1 MAAHLSNIKVAVIG
15 GGLAGLTS
23 ASELSSHGINVTV
36 FEAAPQIGG
45 RARRVYWKGLAL
57 DNGQHI
63 LLGAYHQTLKLMKK
77 IGLNE
82 KASLLR
88 QPLNLNILNALH
100 LQSFK
105 FLPAPFNLLIALL
118 LCKGLSFSER
128 YAAMRFFVALK
139 RMNFKI
145 EKDIPLNQLLKD
157 FNQSESLIKYLWEPL
172 CLAALNTPISSA
184 SAQIYLNILR
194 DSFNQKK
201 NDSDLLLPKIDLSG
215 LLAEPLANF
224 VQSHHGEIKL
234 NSEVKGIEKSNDTFL
249 VNGLNFS
256 HIILAVSPSRVAQII
271 APLGKIAAIE
281 QVNKFSYEPIYTIYL
296 QYPSDV
302 KLPQVMTGLMQTMS
316 QWVFDRG
323 QLNGQKGLIAV
334 IISAKGKHQKLSQEA
349 LAHQVIN
356 ELHYAFPEL
365 PTPEWHKVIAEK
377 RATFSCVAHLERP
390 QQKTSIQNFYL
401 AGDYT
406 EGDYP
411 ATIEGAI
418 QSGLSA
424 AQLILQS

>member
-1 MAAHLSNIKVAVIG
+1 
-15 GGLAGLTS
+15 
-23 ASELSSHGINVTV
+23 
-36 FEAAPQIGG
+36 
-45 RARRVYWKGLAL
+45 
-57 DNGQHI
+57 
-63 LLGAYHQTLKLMKK
+63 
-77 IGLNE
+77 
-82 KASLLR
+82 
-88 QPLNLNILNALH
+88 
-100 LQSFK
+100 
-105 FLPAPFNLLIALL
+105 
-118 LCKGLSFSER
+118 
-128 YAAMRFFVALK
+128 
-139 RMNFKI
+139 MNFKI

-157 FNQSESLIKYLWEPL
+157 FKQSESLIKYLWEPL
-172 CLAALNTPISSA
+172 CLAALNTPINCA

-271 APLGKIAAIE
+271 APLGKIAATE
-281 QVNKFSYEPIYTIYL
+281 LVNKFSYEPIYTIYL

-302 KLPQVMTGLMQTMS
+302 KLPQVMTGLMHTMS

-334 IISAKGKHQKLSQEA
+334 IISAKGEHQKLSQDA
-349 LAHQVIN
+349 LALQVIN
-356 ELHYAFPEL
+356 ELHSAFPQL
-365 PTPEWHKVIAEK
+365 PSPEWHKVIAEK

-406 EGDYP
+406 EGNYP
-411 ATIEGAI
+411 ATMEGAI